1 MPDFER
7 LTDSLR
13 SELATS
19 PEERAYANGY
29 KTGKAIARLQVA
41 VIAGVAAVTFATLRM
56 YLA

>member
-13 SELATS
+13 AELATS
-19 PEERAYANGY
+19 TEERAYAKGY
-29 KTGKAIARLQVA
+29 TAGKAIARLQVV
-41 VIAGVAAVTFATLRM
+41 VIAGVAAVTFATIRM